1 MIAGV
6 NGSWTELHIKHVCLI
21 HSGDNVRVRHN
32 MNADETR
39 QQLYQ
44 NYYVKV
50 TFKVGFYSM
59 PSNVPRKL

>member
-1 MIAGV
+1 MEVGPSYIS
-6 NGSWTELHIKHVCLI
+6 NMFT

-32 MNADETR
+32 MNADKTR

-50 TFKVGFYSM
+50 TFKLGFYSM

>member
-1 MIAGV
+1 MEVGPSYIS
-6 NGSWTELHIKHVCLI
+6 NMFT

-50 TFKVGFYSM
+50 TFKLGFYSM